1 VSKAKAAALRNN
13 FAQPPTNH
21 SNVKCILT
29 KHADPSDTF
38 IYQIIHRERRGDNK
52 CRRQI
57 PKNLKHERN

>member
-1 VSKAKAAALRNN
+1 MSKAKAAARRNN

-29 KHADPSDTF
+29 KHADLSDTL

-52 CRRQI
+52 CRVQTQ
-57 PKNLKHERN
+57 KNLKRERS